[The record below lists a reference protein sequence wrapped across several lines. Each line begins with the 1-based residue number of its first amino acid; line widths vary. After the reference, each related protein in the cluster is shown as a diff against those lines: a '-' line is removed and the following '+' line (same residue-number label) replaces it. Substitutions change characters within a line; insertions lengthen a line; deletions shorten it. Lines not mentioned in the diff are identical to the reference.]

1 MNASLNVTS
10 GFPFNKTY
18 DFEDPQFE
26 EIAEIIESYFAGI
39 TSMALLQMSWNI
51 LPRWICRSDFYNR
64 IWEKTSYRHFINAVP
79 RFHSYIY
86 KMINETRKDIDAQ
99 NPRNY
104 LGFLIKTQIL
114 KSSKKL
120 FIT

>member
-10 GFPFNKTY
+10 GFAFNKTY

-51 LPRWICRSDFYNR
+51 LPRWEWDLKNYVIKPYFIDSNR
-64 IWEKTSYRHFINAVP
+64 K
-79 RFHSYIY
+79 
-86 KMINETRKDIDAQ
+86 IDLQ
-99 NPRNY
+99 
-104 LGFLIKTQIL
+104 K
-114 KSSKKL
+114 
-120 FIT
+120 